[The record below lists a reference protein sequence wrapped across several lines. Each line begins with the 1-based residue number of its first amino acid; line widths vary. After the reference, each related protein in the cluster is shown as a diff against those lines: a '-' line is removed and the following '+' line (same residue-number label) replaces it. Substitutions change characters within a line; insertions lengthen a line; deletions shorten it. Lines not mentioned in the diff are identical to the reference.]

1 MSNEDIGEPGCKNW
15 HVVPRLGIVGML
27 AGWWHV
33 KISSGCPLATSQPW
47 WSLMGRRSRARR
59 AAPPAPDATPPRP
72 RPPAAPRALTDERP
86 QAPWHPFPLVEL
98 CVLVGIVLIVIGVI
112 TGLDSDRGR
121 LALLCGLVLASLGG
135 LETVMREHFSG
146 FRSHSSVLAGL
157 PAVLTAGALY
167 FARAPWIA
175 VAGGAAVVFLA
186 AFWAFRT
193 AFRRR
198 SGGLSFR

>member
-1 MSNEDIGEPGCKNW
+1 
-15 HVVPRLGIVGML
+15 
-27 AGWWHV
+27 
-33 KISSGCPLATSQPW
+33 
-47 WSLMGRRSRARR
+47 MGRRSRARR
-59 AAPPAPDATPPRP
+59 AASPAPTASPPPPAPAPRP
-72 RPPAAPRALTDERP
+72 AALTDERP

-98 CVLVGIVLIVIGVI
+98 CVLVGIVLLVIGVVI
-112 TGLDSDRGR
+112 GLDSDRGR

-135 LETVMREHFSG
+135 LETVLREHFTG

-157 PAVLTAGALY
+157 PAVLSAGALY

-175 VAGGAAVVFLA
+175 VAGGAVVVFLA
-186 AFWAFRT
+186 GFWVFRN